1 MAHDY
6 TRKSAKN
13 AIVGLVT
20 QLLTNI
26 LGFVSRYVF
35 IRCLSAEYL
44 GINGLF
50 ANVLTLL
57 SFAELGI
64 GEALVYAM
72 YKPMK
77 DGDEEKLKS
86 LLKFYKFA
94 YRWIAGIVVVV
105 GLILSFYID
114 GFVAQKPEIPE
125 NFQLIFCLYLFN
137 NAGSYLLAYKQSV
150 LNVDQNKYIVS
161 TIRQIVSVGQ
171 LCCQMIFLYLTHNYY
186 VYLAWQIAGTFI
198 NNLVLA
204 RYVDKHYRWAAEK
217 KHIRDLDKAECNN
230 IFKDIK
236 ALSISK
242 VAGVVSNGA
251 DNIIIAKLISLTQVG
266 LASNYTMVINSIN
279 GMLWGMLS
287 SITGSI
293 GQFNVDS
300 DIEKKRK
307 IFDELYLCTYW
318 IYSCLCIC
326 LMALLTPLVI
336 VWLGDRYVMQQY
348 VVIAL
353 VMIIYVSGLN
363 FPFYSFRV
371 TCGMFEEM
379 KYNYVYFAILNVVLS
394 IVLGK
399 WLGLVGVY
407 AATVVSRL
415 IAAEIKEGLIVYRM
429 ILKRSAVQYFSRYI
443 FFALLLIVTYVLA
456 TRVVASIVI
465 GGWIGLFIKGIVCM
479 ILINLVYLA
488 VFFQTKEF
496 RALLQKGKSLLHHK

>member
-35 IRCLSAEYL
+35 IQCLSAEYL

-77 DGDEEKLKS
+77 EGDEEKLKS
-86 LLKFYKFA
+86 LLKFYKWA
-94 YRWIAGIVVVV
+94 YRWIACIIIVV

-114 GFVAQKPEIPE
+114 SFVAQKPDIPE
-125 NFQLIFCLYLFN
+125 NFQFIFCLYLLN
-137 NAGSYLLAYKQSV
+137 NVLSYLLAYKQSV

-161 TIRQIVSVGQ
+161 VIRQIVNVVQ
-171 LCCQMIFLYLTHNYY
+171 LCCQMFFLYLTHNYY
-186 VYLAWQIAGTFI
+186 VYLVWQIAGTFI
-198 NNLVLA
+198 INLVLSW
-204 RYVDKHYRWAAEK
+204 YVDKHYQWASEK
-217 KHIRDLDKAECNN
+217 RNIKKLDKAERNS
-230 IFKDIK
+230 IFKDVK

-251 DNIIIAKLISLTQVG
+251 DNIIIAKVISLTQVG
-266 LASNYTMVINSIN
+266 LASNYSMVINALN
-279 GMLWGMLS
+279 GMLWGALS

-300 DIEKKRK
+300 DIKKKRK
-307 IFDELYLCTYW
+307 IFDELYLCTFW
-318 IYSCLCIC
+318 AYSCLCIC
-326 LMALLTPLVI
+326 LMTMLTPLI
-336 VWLGDRYVMQQY
+336 EVWLGESYVMDQY

-379 KYNYVYFAILNVVLS
+379 KYNYVLFAILNVILS
-394 IVLGK
+394 VALGK

-407 AATVVSRL
+407 AATIASRL
-415 IAAEIKEGLIVYRM
+415 TAAEFKEGLIVYRR
-429 ILKRSAVQYFSRYI
+429 ILKRSVLQYFSRYMS
-443 FFALLLIVTYVLA
+443 LLMLMILAYVL
-456 TRVVASIVI
+456 TNKVVASIAI
-465 GGWIGLFIKGIVCM
+465 GGWSGFFLKGIVCI
-479 ILINLVYLA
+479 ILINLVYIA
-488 VFFQTKEF
+488 VFFRTREF

>member
-13 AIVGLVT
+13 AFVGLVT

-26 LGFVSRYVF
+26 LGFVSRYIF

-77 DGDEEKLKS
+77 EGDEEKLKS
-86 LLKFYKFA
+86 ILRFYKRA
-94 YRWIAGIVVVV
+94 YSWIAGIIIVV

-114 GFVAQKPEIPE
+114 SFVAQKPDIPE
-125 NFQLIFCLYLFN
+125 NFQLIFCLYLLN
-137 NAGSYLLAYKQSV
+137 NAGSYFLAYKQSV

-161 TIRQIVSVGQ
+161 TIRQIVHVGQ
-171 LCCQMIFLYLTHNYY
+171 LCCQMTFLYLTHNYY
-186 VYLAWQIAGTFI
+186 IYLAWQIAGTFI
-198 NNLVLA
+198 VNLLLS
-204 RYVDKHYRWAAEK
+204 RYVNRHYQWASK
-217 KHIRDLDKAECNN
+217 TKNIKCLDKGERSN
-230 IFKDIK
+230 IFRDIK

-242 VAGVVSNGA
+242 IAGVVSNGA
-251 DNIIIAKLISLTQVG
+251 DNIVIAKLISLTQVG
-266 LASNYTMVINSIN
+266 IASNYTMVINAFN
-279 GMLWGMLS
+279 GMLWGALS

-300 DIEKKRK
+300 DIERK
-307 IFDELYLCTYW
+307 GQIFDELYLCTFW
-318 IYSCLCIC
+318 LYSCLCIG
-326 LMALLTPLVI
+326 LMTLLTPLI
-336 VWLGDRYVMQQY
+336 TVWLGEPYAMNQN

-371 TCGMFEEM
+371 TCGMFEVM
-379 KYNYVYFAILNVVLS
+379 KYNYVLFAILNVLFSVA
-394 IVLGK
+394 LGK
-399 WLGLVGVY
+399 CFGLVGIY
-407 AATVVSRL
+407 AATIVSRL
-415 IAAEIKEGLIVYRM
+415 IAAEFKEGLIVYRK
-429 ILKRSAVQYFSRYI
+429 ILKRSVWQYFSRYM
-443 FFALLLIVTYVLA
+443 FLVVLLIVTYVL
-456 TRVVASIVI
+456 TNRIVASIVI
-465 GGWIGLFIKGIVCM
+465 GGWSGLFVKGIVCM
-479 ILINLVYLA
+479 MLINLIYIA
-488 VFFQTKEF
+488 VFFQTREF
-496 RALLQKGKSLLHHK
+496 RALLKKGKSLLRLK

>member
-1 MAHDY
+1 MTHDY

-105 GLILSFYID
+105 GLVLSFYID
-114 GFVAQKPEIPE
+114 GFVAQKPDIPE
-125 NFQLIFCLYLFN
+125 NFQFIFCLYLIN

-161 TIRQIVSVGQ
+161 AIRQIVNVGQ
-171 LCCQMIFLYLTHNYY
+171 LCCQMLFLYLTHNYY
-186 VYLAWQIAGTFI
+186 VYLVWQIAGTFI
-198 NNLVLA
+198 VNLVLSW
-204 RYVDKHYRWAAEK
+204 YVDKHYQWASEK
-217 KHIRDLDKAECNN
+217 RNIKKLDKAERNR

-251 DNIIIAKLISLTQVG
+251 DNLIIAKLISLAQVG
-266 LASNYTMVINSIN
+266 LASNYTMVINALN
-279 GMLWGMLS
+279 GMLWGALS

-300 DIEKKRK
+300 DIEKKRS
-307 IFDELYLCTYW
+307 IFDELFLCTFW
-318 IYSCLCIC
+318 AYSCLCIC
-326 LMALLTPLVI
+326 LMTMLTPLVE
-336 VWLGDRYVMQQY
+336 VWLGESYVMSQY
-348 VVIAL
+348 VVITL

-379 KYNYVYFAILNVVLS
+379 KYNYVLFAMLNVILS
-394 IVLGK
+394 VALGK
-399 WLGLVGVY
+399 CFGLVGIY
-407 AATVVSRL
+407 AATIVSRL
-415 IAAEIKEGLIVYRM
+415 IAAEFKEGLIVYRK
-429 ILKRSAVQYFSRYI
+429 ILKRSVWQYFGRYMSLV
-443 FFALLLIVTYVLA
+443 ALLMAVYLLTD
-456 TRVVASIVI
+456 RVIASIFI
-465 GGWIGLFIKGIVCM
+465 DGWGGVFLKGIVCM
-479 ILINLVYLA
+479 ILINLVYIA
-488 VFFQTKEF
+488 VFFRM
-496 RALLQKGKSLLHHK
+496 RAFQGLLQKGKSLLQRK